1 MEEEKEVRRSL
12 SSPPTFSAVVV
23 RALPARRFYVAPIDN
38 TNTAPGA
45 VGQDTWLPR
54 PARRRPYRLL
64 LHVRPGRPT
73 DPLLLRQPAGRPRN
87 QIAYLGS
94 RFRRRRLL
102 SSTPAQ
108 LSAGYAVEKTPPK
121 PRYLCYAAAPRHRRV
136 VTLRVSKQSRAVGR
150 VHPFVYNLAFEPN
163 DF

>member
-1 MEEEKEVRRSL
+1 MEEEEKEVRRSL

-23 RALPARRFYVAPIDN
+23 RALPARRFSVAPIDN

-73 DPLLLRQPAGRPRN
+73 DPLLLRRPAGRVTKLP
-87 QIAYLGS
+87 IWDHVSDAGVFS
-94 RFRRRRLL
+94 HRRRRSCLQD
-102 SSTPAQ
+102 TPSKKRLPSRATF
-108 LSAGYAVEKTPPK
+108 AMPP
-121 PRYLCYAAAPRHRRV
+121 RRV
-136 VTLRVSKQSRAVGR
+136 TAV
-150 VHPFVYNLAFEPN
+150 
-163 DF
+163 